1 MEHILS
7 DLQTESYWFAV
18 VMSCIRIR
26 FETLDVVDGDLVYK
40 FVQTKRSKSS
50 LGSQEAVSDNVS
62 VCKFQ
67 SAV

>member
-1 MEHILS
+1 
-7 DLQTESYWFAV
+7 
-18 VMSCIRIR
+18 MSCIRIR